1 MMPQSTAE
9 YALVKGQ
16 RKMAENRNYT
26 ESIASSNVTL
36 KSAAALLCLKEL
48 TLTTCGRT
56 QH

>member
-56 QH
+56 HH